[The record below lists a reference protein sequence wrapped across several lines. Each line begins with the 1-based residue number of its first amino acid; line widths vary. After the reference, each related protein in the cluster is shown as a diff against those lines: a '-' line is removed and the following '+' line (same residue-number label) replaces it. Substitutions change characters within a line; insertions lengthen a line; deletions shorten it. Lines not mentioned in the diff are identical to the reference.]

1 MTRDIWQFEPVLCS
15 KSYNEGKLSIDES
28 KIDAK
33 KKTPIASRLSP
44 QHNYR
49 SGLGQWAIN
58 RCSSDSKSGM
68 KMLSQPQASFLNTH
82 THTHTN
88 TLSNWDTRI
97 HTHTHALTQK
107 HSHTYCV
114 CVCVCVSLSL
124 SLSLQLKYTHTHST
138 TRLTHT
144 ISVSANNIGQFHI
157 DEIRRNTIHPFI
169 LILPLFYVQ
178 SVCKEISLYGECRTK
193 YTLQKFF

>member
-1 MTRDIWQFEPVLCS
+1 MVKKICVHLLKKTRDIWQFEPVLCS

-82 THTHTN
+82 THTHTHSHKH
-88 TLSNWDTRI
+88 TFKLRYT
-97 HTHTHALTQK
+97 HTHTYTRT
-107 HSHTYCV
+107 HSKTFTYLLCLCV
-114 CVCVCVSLSL
+114 CVCFSLSISFSATQIHTYAL
-124 SLSLQLKYTHTHST
+124 NHTLNTH
-138 TRLTHT
+138 
-144 ISVSANNIGQFHI
+144 NI
-157 DEIRRNTIHPFI
+157 R
-169 LILPLFYVQ
+169 
-178 SVCKEISLYGECRTK
+178 
-193 YTLQKFF
+193 